1 MNHDRVIMQI
11 RFIFRLKCCCVFTQ
25 APSQPHCICLPHR
38 PQPTAPGAPNFAL
51 TPFLTQC
58 PQASA
63 DGPLVIKFLMEGMP
77 GESTASLK
85 VEFRSMFKRGGA
97 DAW

>member
-1 MNHDRVIMQI
+1 M
-11 RFIFRLKCCCVFTQ
+11 
-25 APSQPHCICLPHR
+25 S
-38 PQPTAPGAPNFAL
+38 
-51 TPFLTQC
+51 
-58 PQASA
+58 QASA

-85 VEFRSMFKRGGA
+85 VEFHSMWKRGGA